1 MHFIILHKKA
11 FEFSIIYYS
20 KLNVEMF
27 LYGKVK
33 TNQVFLER
41 ISAAAMDIVQ
51 SFKFQFGK
59 MLESR

>member
-1 MHFIILHKKA
+1 MQFVLHQKA
-11 FEFSIIYYS
+11 FEFCSIYHS
-20 KLNVEMF
+20 ELNIQLF
-27 LYGKVK
+27 LLRKVK
-33 TNQVFLER
+33 TIEVFLEW

>member
-1 MHFIILHKKA
+1 MHFMLHKKA
-11 FEFSIIYYS
+11 FEFCSIYYS
-20 KLNVEMF
+20 ELNIQLF
-27 LYGKVK
+27 LFRKVK
-33 TNQVFLER
+33 AIEVFLER